1 MHARDRYRLRPLRE
15 NTPNQPMPDPSLW
28 IVHYHR
34 SEPVNQMPANS
45 IPLTEYT
52 HNLMRE
58 RNALQSSGRLQ
69 LKGKNFMLHDR
80 SNWPSIQLPGTS
92 AHTYVQQSTGYPN
105 NVMAQMNRGQPAG
118 YVQNAQAAMTQR
130 GAGPPPSKRP
140 RNASVGNPNESIA
153 AMPLGSRRGQIVDF
167 DDDKEVNADCMDF
180 LTPQDISTVRYKQH
194 HEWLEE
200 ILNSAYD
207 THRIIPGEL
216 GLGRKGELESL
227 TEGFFSAHTQSR
239 PDGELALPSTPKKE
253 HYDAGLKV
261 VEDAPIP
268 TVGRLSAGKADAF
281 RKIAAQRMD
290 DVRAEMEELRIKHA
304 TAMERLKSGKRWMEA
319 DQALKIP
326 TSTSINGQEA
336 ESQITRIEQVIAGI
350 ESTLQ
355 RRIRPV
361 KAVECIDKGGLEDK
375 APSSANGQAAESP
388 ADALQETENKP
399 SDSSETESSSSEPG
413 SSADT
418 KDAASKEVIASDR
431 PNPSGSQTS
440 AASPEAL
447 VADSDDWVVVNR
459 NESATTSDHGGDN
472 QTPFDNPS
480 KDTTAP
486 LNEDLAAFAAMPDA
500 TAAEDDAPDY
510 QGTEFEAGLEFADI
524 QMTEPDLTNYAQGME
539 SLEAADPGSVDATQG
554 VESAG
559 LAEGGSPA
567 LRDGGDTAP

>member
-1 MHARDRYRLRPLRE
+1 
-15 NTPNQPMPDPSLW
+15 MP
-28 IVHYHR
+28 V
-34 SEPVNQMPANS
+34 NS
-45 IPLTEYT
+45 IPLTEYM

-92 AHTYVQQSTGYPN
+92 AHPYVQQPTGYPN
-105 NVMAQMNRGQPAG
+105 NVMAQMNRVQQAG
-118 YVQNAQAAMTQR
+118 YVQNAQAAMAQR

-140 RNASVGNPNESIA
+140 RNASIGNPNESTA
-153 AMPLGSRRGQIVDF
+153 ALPLGARRGQIVDF
-167 DDDKEVNADCMDF
+167 DDDKDLNADYMDF

-227 TEGFFSAHTQSR
+227 TEGFFTAHTHSR
-239 PDGELALPSTPKKE
+239 PGRELALPSTPKKE

-268 TVGRLSAGKADAF
+268 PVGRLSAGKADAF
-281 RKIAAQRMD
+281 RKIAAQRMN
-290 DVRAEMEELRIKHA
+290 DVRAELEELRIEHA
-304 TAMERLKSGKRWMEA
+304 TAMEKLKSGRRWMEA
-319 DQALKIP
+319 DQALKIS
-326 TSTSINGQEA
+326 TATSINGP
-336 ESQITRIEQVIAGI
+336 ESEPQNTRIEQVIADL

-375 APSSANGQAAESP
+375 AASSANGQAAETST
-388 ADALQETENKP
+388 DGLLEMENKP
-399 SDSSETESSSSEPG
+399 SDTSETESSSSEPG
-413 SSADT
+413 SSADI
-418 KDAASKEVIASDR
+418 KDAASKEVTASDR
-431 PNPSGSQTS
+431 PNPSGSQSS

-447 VADSDDWVVVNR
+447 VADTDDWVVVNR
-459 NESATTSDHGGDN
+459 NESAIASDHGDD
-472 QTPFDNPS
+472 QAPFEDPS
-480 KDTTAP
+480 KDTEAP
-486 LNEDLAAFAAMPDA
+486 VNEDLGAFAAMPDA

-539 SLEAADPGSVDATQG
+539 SLEAIDQGSVDVTQS

-559 LAEGGSPA
+559 LPEGDAPS
-567 LRDGGDTAP
+567 RSDGGETAPSITKLP